1 MQIYVIIA
9 YIKFACKRRVNI
21 AAANLQVIVKI
32 DLTDGYNIVNR
43 ADVGGQYLNEWQA
56 ATAQWLT
63 VVFRPADT
71 TPLPKTGY

>member
-9 YIKFACKRRVNI
+9 YIKFTCKRRVNI

-56 ATAQWLT
+56 ATAHWLT